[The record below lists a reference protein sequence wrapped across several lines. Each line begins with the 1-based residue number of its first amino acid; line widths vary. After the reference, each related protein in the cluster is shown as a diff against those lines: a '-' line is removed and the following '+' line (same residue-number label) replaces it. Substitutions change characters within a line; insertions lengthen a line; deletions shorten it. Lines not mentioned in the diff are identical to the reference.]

1 MVKGYNLHIRHKKMQ
16 FSMQNY
22 MPVCTKIVGGR
33 CSAPNPAGGAPPDP
47 LIRFSPVLRAINSQD
62 FGGALPRIYGTTDGR
77 GICTPGF
84 FSRHWHNPNPQSQL
98 LVPHSPLFQTLAT
111 PLRFFCKCSTKA
123 ARPIVN

>member
-33 CSAPNPAGGAPPDP
+33 GFAPDPAGGAPPDP

-62 FGGALPRIYGTTDGR
+62 FGGALPRIYGTTAGR

-84 FSRHWHNPNPQSQL
+84 FYSYATGITLTPSNNCLSPHFSNPGYAPDIFS
-98 LVPHSPLFQTLAT
+98 
-111 PLRFFCKCSTKA
+111 
-123 ARPIVN
+123 